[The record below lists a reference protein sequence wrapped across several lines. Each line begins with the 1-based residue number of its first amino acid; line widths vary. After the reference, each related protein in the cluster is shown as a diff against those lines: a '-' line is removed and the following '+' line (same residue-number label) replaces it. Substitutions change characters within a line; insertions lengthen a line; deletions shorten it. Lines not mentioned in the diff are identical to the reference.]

1 MQTQL
6 CEFCLRSGMLCSKCQ
21 EKVRKGEVNDLYMKV
36 AQYLLD
42 VENKYPALQKARLD
56 KTFETGGFLVL
67 VVGRGDR
74 NKFMTDGGKLTR
86 DVGDSFG
93 RRVLVIEDGVN
104 DRGFLEDLFSSQ
116 HIVTINIIWLP
127 DGTTETRIVLQGRG
141 ARRLSK
147 KRIKALT
154 DIAKE
159 VRKMDLRVE
168 YAY

>member
-1 MQTQL
+1 VQTQL

>member
-1 MQTQL
+1 
-6 CEFCLRSGMLCSKCQ
+6 MLCSKCQ